1 MMERTLFQLTQ
12 AISAYRIGVIH
23 APSQYGRSA
32 IIQTLAQVEIWI
44 YRILNRMK
52 ILFLV
57 MWNKLY

>member
-32 IIQTLAQVEIWI
+32 VIQTLAMVFIDIDINE
-44 YRILNRMK
+44 K
-52 ILFLV
+52 SKKSFSLV
-57 MWNKLY
+57 MWN